1 MITIRRI
8 YTPKPGGGQLTKL
21 LRTLQSATTDAGFP
35 SISISRKVIGPH
47 GIIVTDQ
54 KWPSLGTYDESRER
68 VRSTKTITDLFNQI
82 YPLLAS
88 THVTEIYEDL
98 E

>member
-21 LRTLQSATTDAGFP
+21 LRTLQSVTAEAGFP
-35 SISISRKVIGPH
+35 CISIYRKVIGPH

-54 KWPSLGTYDESRER
+54 KWSSLGIYDEARSR
-68 VRSTKTITDLFNQI
+68 VRNTKTITDIFNKI
-82 YPLLAS
+82 YPLLDS
-88 THVTEIYEDL
+88 THVTEIYEEL